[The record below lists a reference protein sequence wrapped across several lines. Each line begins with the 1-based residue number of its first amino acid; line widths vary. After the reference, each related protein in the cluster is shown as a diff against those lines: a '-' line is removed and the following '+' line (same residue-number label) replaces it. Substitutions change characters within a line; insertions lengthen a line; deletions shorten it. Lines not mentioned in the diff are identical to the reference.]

1 MFKKALFVA
10 ACLSTA
16 VLAGPLDNRQ
26 IAAQAQWV
34 IHGDVETL
42 MASKLGQRI
51 QQETRKPGLAQVM
64 QGIETIYGLNPLSDI
79 KSITLYGTKVGQEE
93 GVAIIQA
100 KLDRQKL
107 VNLLKLNPDYKEHQ
121 AGQQVIHEWVDAP
134 KDGKPAQIRFGAF
147 SGSDLA
153 VIASSREL
161 LQQALAV
168 LEGKADSLAKGE
180 SPGLP
185 ASPAGTFLTL
195 RVNKLPQPPADRPEA
210 FLLAKFARASA
221 CLGET
226 EGKLFAEAAIEAASQ
241 EAADNIRKTV
251 EGGLAFLGLLMPA
264 QGQALPDIPPQL
276 PPLVR
281 SAKVTMDGKTVKLS
295 AGMAAEDLIAMLEWA
310 EKHKK

>member
-10 ACLSTA
+10 ASLATA
-16 VLAGPLDNRQ
+16 VLAGPLDKRQ
-26 IAAQAQWV
+26 IAARAQWL
-34 IHGDVETL
+34 IHGDVEAL
-42 MASKLGQRI
+42 MVSKLGQRI
-51 QQETRKPGLAQVM
+51 QQEAQKPGLAQVV
-64 QGIETIYGLNPLSDI
+64 QAIQTTYGLNPLADV

-107 VNLLKLNPDYKEHQ
+107 VDLLKLNPDYKEHK

-134 KDGKPAQIRFGAF
+134 KDDKPAQVRFGAF
-147 SGSDLA
+147 CGSDLA
-153 VIASSREL
+153 VIASSRDL

-168 LEGKADSLAKGE
+168 LDGKADSLAKGE
-180 SPGLP
+180 SPGLAAP
-185 ASPAGTFLTL
+185 RAGTFLTL
-195 RVNKLPQPPADRPEA
+195 CVDKLPQPPADRPEA
-210 FLLAKFARASA
+210 VLLAKFARACA
-221 CLGET
+221 CLGEA
-226 EGKLFAEAAIEAASQ
+226 EGKLFADVAIEAASQ

-295 AGMAAEDLIAMLEWA
+295 AGMATEDLIAMLEWA